1 MRSNWPLI
9 LTLLLAPLIAAWPLP
24 TAWANTWLT
33 TPFGEAVIHVWGLWT
48 VASSANLFAIETQ
61 AIAWP
66 AGVEAV
72 LADPINLGWFVLGWP
87 FGPEAAYNT
96 IIYGNLVV
104 MGVAGVCLARSV
116 GGHPMLGLLAAV
128 INPSVLGAATG
139 GITEQLTIGW
149 LGIFLAALLQA
160 LRTPDSRWSLAAG
173 VLLAVT
179 VASGPY
185 IAVWAAICAT
195 AIGLAHL
202 RQLQSW
208 RPLATTAALGVLLA
222 SPLIHAI
229 LTGRIAGQPGTSGM
243 ARFLLNPPAAN
254 TSIFRGGTRF
264 GTDLTDPFF
273 PIGMTG
279 GATTPTYTAYLG
291 IAALLL
297 ATVVVIRRRQHWPWL
312 VGALGFAVLSL
323 GPWLMWK
330 GAPVVVNGEAIAAP
344 VGWLA
349 QSFESVGRIS
359 HWHRAG
365 GVAAL
370 LLVPLVSL
378 IPRVLPS
385 RVVLP
390 AAAALLMLDRV
401 YGSPVSWPLPTMQSP
416 SMAAHS
422 PLINDPGP
430 VLVQPT
436 RFPDIPPPRARVRD
450 PALLAQLYHHR
461 AISEAGAM
469 GHGLSKGA
477 LHANNALERL
487 AAEGRVDHGHRT
499 ALTGPGYRW
508 LAVYTSQMRSDAR
521 RDARWAACLGAPV
534 TQDGW
539 VRIYDLSPGIH
550 PACLSGGPS
559 ISGPPSPEGPETF

>member
-1 MRSNWPLI
+1 MRFNWPLI
-9 LTLLLAPLIAAWPLP
+9 LTVLLAPLLAAWPLP
-24 TAWANTWLT
+24 VAWASTWLT
-33 TPFGEAVIHVWGLWT
+33 TPFGEAVIHIWGLWT
-48 VASSANLFAIETQ
+48 VAASASIFTIKTH

-72 LADPINLGWFVLGWP
+72 LADPINLGWFVIGWP

-104 MGVAGVCLARSV
+104 MGIAGVCLARTV
-116 GGHPMLGLLAAV
+116 GGNPFLGVLAAV
-128 INPSVLGAATG
+128 FNASVLGAATG

-149 LGIFLAALLQA
+149 LGLFLAALIQS
-160 LRTPDSRWSLAAG
+160 LRSDDIRWPCVAG
-173 VLLAVT
+173 VLLAFT

-185 IAVWAAICAT
+185 IAIWAALCA
-195 AIGLAHL
+195 AVIGLAHL
-202 RQLQSW
+202 RHRASW
-208 RPLATTAALGVLLA
+208 RPLAITAGVGSLLA

-264 GTDLTDPFF
+264 GTDLTDPFL
-273 PIGMTG
+273 PIGLTG

-291 IAALLL
+291 IAAFLM
-297 ATVVVIRRRQHWPWL
+297 AMCVVIRQRHRWPWL
-312 VGALGFAVLSL
+312 AGALLFAVLSL
-323 GPWLMWK
+323 GPWMMWK
-330 GAPVVVNGEAIAAP
+330 GAPVVINGDAVAAP

-378 IPRVLPS
+378 VPRAVPS
-385 RVVLP
+385 RAVFPV
-390 AAAALLMLDRV
+390 AAALLMLDRV
-401 YGSPVSWPLPTMQSP
+401 YGSPVSWPLPTMDGP
-416 SMAAHS
+416 SMAAHA
-422 PLINDPGP
+422 PLIETPGP

-436 RFPDIPPPRARVRD
+436 RFPDIPPPRARFRD

-469 GHGLSKGA
+469 GHGLSQGA

-487 AAEGRVDHGHRT
+487 AASGRVDHGHRT

-508 LAVYTSQMRSDAR
+508 LAVYTRQMRTDTN
-521 RDARWAACLGAPV
+521 RDARWAACLGAPIA
-534 TQDGW
+534 QDDW
-539 VRIYDLSPGIH
+539 VRIYDLSPGVH
-550 PACLSGGPS
+550 PNCLSGAPS
-559 ISGPPSPEGPETF
+559 ISGSPAPEGPETF

>member
-1 MRSNWPLI
+1 MSWPLI
-9 LTLLLAPLIAAWPLP
+9 LTLLLAPLLAAWPLP
-24 TAWANTWLT
+24 TAWTSTWLT
-33 TPFGEAVIHVWGLWT
+33 TPFGEAIIHVWGLWT
-48 VASSANLFAIETQ
+48 VASSASVFTIETH

-66 AGVEAV
+66 SGVEAV

-96 IIYGNLVV
+96 IIYGNLLV
-104 MGVAGVCLARSV
+104 MGTAGLCLARSV
-116 GGHPMLGLLAAV
+116 GGHPILGILAAV
-128 INPSVLGAATG
+128 FNPSVLGAATG

-149 LGIFLAALLQA
+149 LGLFLAALIQA
-160 LRTPDSRWSLAAG
+160 LRQPDRRWPWVAG
-173 VLLAVT
+173 VLLAIT

-185 IAVWAAICAT
+185 IAVWAAACAT
-195 AIGLAHL
+195 AIGLFHL
-202 RQLQSW
+202 KRRESW
-208 RPLATTAALGVLLA
+208 RPLAITAGLGALLA

-264 GTDLTDPFF
+264 GTDLTDPFL
-273 PIGMTG
+273 PIGLTG

-291 IAALLL
+291 IAALFM
-297 ATVVVIRRRQHWPWL
+297 AIIVVGRKRHHWPWL
-312 VGALGFAVLSL
+312 VGALAFAILSL
-323 GPWLMWK
+323 GPWMMWK
-330 GAPVVVNGEAIAAP
+330 GAPLVINGEAIAAP

-349 QSFESVGRIS
+349 QTFESVGRIS

-378 IPRVLPS
+378 LPRALPLGG
-385 RVVLP
+385 VMPV
-390 AAAALLMLDRV
+390 AAILLMLDRV
-401 YGSPVSWPLPTMQSP
+401 YGSPVAWPLPTMEAP
-416 SMAAHS
+416 SMAAHL
-422 PLINDPGP
+422 PLLEQPGP

-436 RFPDIPPPRARVRD
+436 RFPDIPPPRAKFRD
-450 PALLAQLYHHR
+450 PALFAQLYHHR

-469 GHGLSKGA
+469 GHGLSQGA
-477 LHANNALERL
+477 LHANNALERI
-487 AAEGRVDHGHRT
+487 ASNGRVDHGHRT

-508 LAVYTSQMRSDAR
+508 LAVYIRQMRTDTA
-521 RDARWAACLGAPV
+521 RDARWTACLGAPV
-534 TQDGW
+534 AQDDW

-550 PACLSGGPS
+550 PSCLSGGPS
-559 ISGPPSPEGPETF
+559 ISGVPAPEGPETF

>member
-1 MRSNWPLI
+1 MSWPLI
-9 LTLLLAPLIAAWPLP
+9 LTLLLAPLLAAWPLP
-24 TAWANTWLT
+24 TAWTSTWLT
-33 TPFGEAVIHVWGLWT
+33 TPFGEAIIHVWGLWT
-48 VASSANLFAIETQ
+48 VASSASVFTIETH

-66 AGVEAV
+66 SGVEAV

-96 IIYGNLVV
+96 IIYGNLLV
-104 MGVAGVCLARSV
+104 MGTAGLCLARSV
-116 GGHPMLGLLAAV
+116 GGHPVLGILAAV
-128 INPSVLGAATG
+128 FNPSVLGAATG

-149 LGIFLAALLQA
+149 LGLFLAALIQA
-160 LRTPDSRWSLAAG
+160 LRQPDRRWPWVAG
-173 VLLAVT
+173 VLLAIT

-185 IAVWAAICAT
+185 IAVWAAACAT
-195 AIGLAHL
+195 AIGLFHL
-202 RQLQSW
+202 KRRESW
-208 RPLATTAALGVLLA
+208 RPLAITAGLGALLA

-264 GTDLTDPFF
+264 GTDLTDPFL
-273 PIGMTG
+273 PIGLTG

-291 IAALLL
+291 IAALFM
-297 ATVVVIRRRQHWPWL
+297 AIIVVGRKRHHWPWL
-312 VGALGFAVLSL
+312 VGALAFAILSL
-323 GPWLMWK
+323 GPWMMWK
-330 GAPVVVNGEAIAAP
+330 GAPLVINGEAIAAP

-349 QSFESVGRIS
+349 QTFESVGRIS

-378 IPRVLPS
+378 LPRALPLGG
-385 RVVLP
+385 VMPV
-390 AAAALLMLDRV
+390 AAILLMLDRV
-401 YGSPVSWPLPTMQSP
+401 YGSPVAWPLPTMEAP
-416 SMAAHS
+416 SMAAHL
-422 PLINDPGP
+422 PLLEQPGP

-436 RFPDIPPPRARVRD
+436 RFPDIPPPRAKFRD
-450 PALLAQLYHHR
+450 PALFAQLYHHR

-469 GHGLSKGA
+469 GHGLSQGA
-477 LHANNALERL
+477 LHANNALERI
-487 AAEGRVDHGHRT
+487 ASNGRVDHGHRT

-508 LAVYTSQMRSDAR
+508 LAVYIRQMRTDTA
-521 RDARWAACLGAPV
+521 RDARWTACLGAPV
-534 TQDGW
+534 AQDDW

-550 PACLSGGPS
+550 PNCLSGGPS
-559 ISGPPSPEGPETF
+559 ISGVPAPEGPETF